1 MGIGEMTAIIVGPA
15 PALSYPFHQPIAT
28 VIGTGVTLWRVYRCP
43 FIGPFRFL
51 VMGTLLTDIQR
62 GRHTARKISIGDW
75 IMRYA
80 KGITTERMVPAGS
93 KSRMTTRTSPASSV
107 NSA

>member
-1 MGIGEMTAIIVGPA
+1 MTVIIAVRGPSIQ
-15 PALSYPFHQPIAT
+15 LPFTRPLVT
-28 VIGTGVTLWRVYRCP
+28 VIGNGLILRP

-62 GRHTARKISIGDW
+62 GRHTARKISLGDW

-93 KSRMTTRTSPASSV
+93 KSRMTMRTSPASSV